1 MSDGRKI
8 YVKASAQISVQ
19 QPLSEEWITAP
30 VWHNEPYTRS
40 IDPNFREWLNPL
52 ESRRL
57 GKILKRALIT
67 SLKVMRDTG
76 ITQPEAIITGT
87 GLGCIDYTEQFLD
100 QLCREGE
107 EMLKPTYFMQSTHNT
122 ISSLIAIY
130 QKCHGYNS
138 TYSHRGVSF
147 DSALFDAFIQLKMGD
162 IANALVTANDELT
175 PTYFKIL
182 QRVGFV
188 GVPGQV
194 TASEASV
201 AMILSEEPEQAL
213 CEIVD
218 MRMCFGQPDTV
229 AWPTDVDAVL
239 VGLNGSEL
247 NDRAYDFVHQRYASV
262 PMLRYKH
269 LFGECYSASGLGI
282 YAAAHL
288 LSQGKA
294 PSFMRC
300 DGKDDGKET
309 VLPLNRLLV
318 VNHSDSDNFSYVL
331 MQRVEE

>member
-1 MSDGRKI
+1 MSGGRKI
-8 YVKASAQISVQ
+8 YVNAATQISLQ
-19 QPLSEEWITAP
+19 QPLSDAWMTTP
-30 VWHNEPYTRS
+30 VWCNEPYSRC

-57 GKILKRALIT
+57 GKILKRALVT

-76 ITQPEAIITGT
+76 ITQPDAIITGT
-87 GLGCIDYTEQFLD
+87 GLGCIEYTELFLD
-100 QLCREGE
+100 LLCRDGE

-122 ISSLIAIY
+122 ISSLIAIQ

-147 DSALFDAFIQLKMGD
+147 DSALFDAFIQLRVGD
-162 IANALVTANDELT
+162 IANALVTANDEMT
-175 PTYFKIL
+175 PVGFKIL
-182 QRVGFV
+182 QRTGYVGL
-188 GVPGQV
+188 PGQV
-194 TASEASV
+194 TASEASM
-201 AMILSEEPEQAL
+201 AMILSEESEKAL

-218 MRMCFGQPDTV
+218 MKMSFGQPDTTT
-229 AWPTDVDAVL
+229 WPLHVDAVL
-239 VGLNGSEL
+239 VGLSGSEQ
-247 NDRAYDFVHQRYASV
+247 NDQAYQAIRQRYASL

-288 LSQGKA
+288 LSQGMA

-300 DGKDDGKET
+300 DGKT
-309 VLPLNRLLV
+309 AALPLNRLLV
-318 VNHSDSDNFSYVL
+318 VNHSDGDNFSYVL
-331 MQRVEE
+331 MQRFEK